1 MIVEMRV
8 YHCAPTRLPALLD
21 RFVNITLGFFEK
33 YGIEQ
38 IGFFT
43 TLVGPSNHSLTYMIK
58 WESLAERETKWN
70 AFQSDQEW
78 LAKRAATEADK
89 PIVERIE
96 NCFLTPTAFSALR

>member
-43 TLVGPSNHSLTYMIK
+43 TLVGSSNHSLTYMIK

-78 LAKRAATEADK
+78 IAKRAATEADK

>member
-38 IGFFT
+38 VGFFT
-43 TLVGPSNHSLTYMIK
+43 TLAGTSNHTLTYMIK

-78 LAKRAATEADK
+78 ITKRAATEADK